1 MEDLEEGLY
10 IWLIYMDE
18 IVIWNTQ
25 KIRTRGIQLNASGV
39 NSIGYG
45 ESRDETGMTTIN
57 RLIIPAPKPINE
69 GTKKSNTIKNKRLPG
84 KSNWKNTE

>member
-69 GTKKSNTIKNKRLPG
+69 GTKKSTPNKKQKITWKIKLEKY
-84 KSNWKNTE
+84 